1 MKFKLLIMLGM
12 LVSISFA
19 QQKTTTNS
27 VKSDKVSVT
36 LTESEDRYELKAA
49 YDEALT
55 DKVRAYMNNTI
66 AKGTSTNFKNTEVD
80 AEMTLDNHASFYI
93 SSHPGKL
100 SLKLDKRKNSAEI
113 YKRFKEMCEGIKNLI
128 TQNK

>member
-1 MKFKLLIMLGM
+1 MKFKLLIAFCVLAGTI
-12 LVSISFA
+12 LA
-19 QQKTTTNS
+19 QQRTITKS
-27 VKSDKVSVT
+27 VKSDNVSVT
-36 LTESEDRYELKAA
+36 LTENETRYELKAT

-80 AEMTLDNHASFYI
+80 ADMVLDNHASFYI

-100 SLKLDKRKNSAEI
+100 NLKLDKRKNSAEI
-113 YKRFKEMCEGIKNLI
+113 YKRFKDMCEGIRNIVTK
-128 TQNK
+128 K